1 MNRLKLLMAWLVLF
15 VIMSGFLTQAYAA
28 LEPLELYTDSQVYS
42 EGQPLLVYGK
52 ALSNET
58 VILRLFAPDGTIKQ
72 FDQITADS
80 NGDFN
85 QVLMQWPNATTN
97 YPYGTYSVEAIATK
111 EQGFSQNVDVAFAS
125 SSSLVHR
132 ILQREV
138 LVSVYAPQTAAVNQ
152 TFRVFVQ
159 VTSDGLLVAGDPTKL
174 LANSHVHLP
183 NGDVTDLTN
192 SFTTLHQGLYYVDFT
207 PTQEGTYVFHIIA
220 LSQGTES
227 NGVAA
232 TLVLKQSIEGISN
245 QIIRLNSVLNTTS
258 SELDKIKT
266 EVQGFGYVLNTSQDS
281 ISQANENMNKSVTSM
296 SQTVQNIEAASGQ
309 FNSLFLPV
317 VALIAVIIALQIT
330 ILARRR

>member
-1 MNRLKLLMAWLVLF
+1 MIRLKLLVAGLMLF
-15 VIMSGFLTQAYAA
+15 VIMGGFLTQAHAA

-52 ALSNET
+52 ALPNET
-58 VILRLFAPDGTIKQ
+58 VILRLSAPDGTIKQ
-72 FDQITADS
+72 FNQITADS
-80 NGDFN
+80 SGNFN
-85 QVLMQWPNATTN
+85 QILIKWPNATTN

-111 EQGFSQNVDVAFAS
+111 EQGFSQKVDVAFAS
-125 SSSLVHR
+125 SSSLIHTQIKR
-132 ILQREV
+132 TV
-138 LVSVYAPQTAAVNQ
+138 LVSVFAPQTAAVNQ

-159 VTSDGLLVAGDPTKL
+159 VTSDGLLVDGDPSKL

-207 PTQEGTYVFHIIA
+207 PIQEGTYVFHIIA

-227 NGVAA
+227 NGVAV
-232 TLVLKQSIEGISN
+232 TDVLKQSIEGISN
-245 QIIRLNSVLNTTS
+245 QIIRLNSVLDTTS
-258 SELDKIKT
+258 KELDKMKT
-266 EVQGFGYVLNTSQDS
+266 EVRGFGYVLNTSQNS

-296 SQTVQNIEAASGQ
+296 SQSVQNLEAASGQ

-317 VALIAVIIALQIT
+317 VALIAIIIALQIT